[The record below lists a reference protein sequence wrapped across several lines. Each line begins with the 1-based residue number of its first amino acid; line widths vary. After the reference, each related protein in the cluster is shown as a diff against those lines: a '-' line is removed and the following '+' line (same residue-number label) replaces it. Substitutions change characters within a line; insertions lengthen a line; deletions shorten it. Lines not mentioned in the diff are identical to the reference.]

1 MTNKKQ
7 RSTGQSMY
15 DKRDLLYGKR
25 DLHMTKETY
34 IWQKRPIM
42 WLETRQHQSQAPK
55 AAPQQK
61 QKRFFSKKEKPKA
74 APQQK
79 KNEKKQPLRASL
91 MRKKQCLAETCFQ
104 QVVFV
109 SEKQI

>member
-1 MTNKKQ
+1 MA
-7 RSTGQSMY
+7 
-15 DKRDLLYGKR
+15 
-25 DLHMTKETY
+25 KETY
-34 IWQKRPIM
+34 YVARNN
-42 WLETRQHQSQAPK
+42 
-55 AAPQQK
+55 AAPITGTK
-61 QKRFFSKKEKPKA
+61 SSSSAKTKTFFFKNKNKNKNSSSAKKKPKA